1 MINVH
6 LKASELVKAGFAFG
20 LGLQLSSAVVV
31 FTTILVKE
39 MGKKSKNTAENEEK
53 IEE

>member
-1 MINVH
+1 MINVR

-31 FTTILVKE
+31 FTATLVKE
-39 MGKKSKNTAENEEK
+39 MGKKAENEEK

>member
-31 FTTILVKE
+31 FAATFVKE
-39 MGKKSKNTAENEEK
+39 ISKKSENTAEKDEK
-53 IEE
+53 TEK